1 MGDYTL
7 YQPLTRTDRATVL
20 LYRSGIALTC
30 LLLAVAAVFV
40 AVSPAAVAGGFPSFY
55 FDLFLALLYLAS
67 GLSVLFIHLYIGSF
81 KRKLIGLYIISL
93 AALAALFIKGG
104 GDAFS
109 FVSREPAAA
118 LLFLPLAGCIGFVA
132 AKEAFCFRLAEGY
145 LLAISMPLYLA
156 AFSTGG
162 MGKTGIESGF
172 LLIAA
177 LYALFTFRKIFMPLH
192 CDIGDKSAYR

>member
-7 YQPLTRTDRATVL
+7 YQPLTRSDRITVV

-30 LLLAVAAVFV
+30 FLLAAAAVLVAA
-40 AVSPAAVAGGFPSFY
+40 SPAAVTGGVVPLY

-67 GLSVLFIHLYIGSF
+67 GLSVFFIHLYIGSF
-81 KRKLIGLYIISL
+81 KRKLIGLYVISL
-93 AALAALFIKGG
+93 AALAALFLKGG
-104 GDAFS
+104 GDVFS
-109 FVSREPAAA
+109 FISGTPPAA
-118 LLFLPLAGCIGFVA
+118 LLFLPLAGCIGFIA

-145 LLAISMPLYLA
+145 LLAIAMPLYLA

-162 MGKTGIESGF
+162 MGKAGTESG
-172 LLIAA
+172 LLFIAA
-177 LYALFTFRKIFMPLH
+177 LYVLFTFRKIFMPLH